1 MLKAAIAME
10 SSARSLA
17 KAVSYRLLGSTGTA
31 LVVLI
36 LTGGDFKISL
46 GAGALD
52 MMVKIALYFLHE
64 RIWNHIPYGRP
75 KRPEYE
81 I

>member
-1 MLKAAIAME
+1 ME
-10 SSARSLA
+10 SNSRSLA
-17 KAVSYRLLGSTGTA
+17 KAVSYRVLGSSGRA

-36 LTGGDFKISL
+36 LTGGNVKISL

-52 MMVKIALYFLHE
+52 MLVKIALYFVHE
-64 RIWNHIPYGRP
+64 RLWNHIPYGRP

>member
-1 MLKAAIAME
+1 ME
-10 SSARSLA
+10 SNSRSLA
-17 KAVSYRLLGSTGTA
+17 KAVSYRVLGSSGTA

-36 LTGGDFKISL
+36 LTGGNVKISL

-52 MMVKIALYFLHE
+52 MLVKIALYFVHE
-64 RIWNHIPYGRP
+64 RLWNHIPYGRP